1 MGRFI
6 LGIIIGV
13 LVIIFMFQNVE
24 PLTVSFIAWTVTL
37 SRAVVLLIVFA
48 VGIIVGSSAEPPE
61 DAAQRPGTRDRGDRG
76 SARRS
81 SVAGRWSPEIYY
93 DRGVSLKHPEFKKWY
108 LTRRL

>member
-48 VGIIVGSSAEPPE
+48 VGIIVGWIF
-61 DAAQRPGTRDRGDRG
+61 RG
-76 SARRS
+76 A
-81 SVAGRWSPEIYY
+81 
-93 DRGVSLKHPEFKKWY
+93 
-108 LTRRL
+108 TRRRRAKARDQR